1 MEISKRL
8 NEFLNEL
15 ITVAVK
21 ANRDIS
27 LDSIVIEGVE
37 FENTPNENNTYH
49 TKLKL
54 GIIKLIWD

>member
-8 NEFLNEL
+8 NEL
-15 ITVAVK
+15 ITAAVK
-21 ANRDIS
+21 ANKDIS

-49 TKLKL
+49 TKLKI